1 MPPSAPMPQQS
12 PPGAYPVGHFGGP
25 GGAPPEPP
33 KKKTGLVV
41 GISIAVVAVIGGVV
55 ALIVLLSGDDEPP
68 LAGRKPQAP
77 PTGGQAASSAPGLP
91 GQSASS
97 APGLPG
103 QPGSSAPGLP
113 PADPGSG
120 AAADDVAAV
129 QKLTDDFLAAANS
142 RDNAAFR
149 ALVCPGAPGDAS
161 FDGIP
166 DDVVFEQNGE
176 AVINGDTAIIP
187 LKATNAEQSDEGA
200 FAASKQGGQW
210 CLSGPG

>member
-1 MPPSAPMPQQS
+1 MPPSTPMSQQQ
-12 PPGAYPVGHFGGP
+12 PPGAYPVGQPPGHFGGP
-25 GGAPPEPP
+25 GGAPPGPP

-91 GQSASS
+91 GQS
-97 APGLPG
+97 
-103 QPGSSAPGLP
+103 GSSAPDLP

-129 QKLTDDFLAAANS
+129 QKLADDLLAAANS
-142 RDNAAFR
+142 RDNAALR
-149 ALVCPGAPGDAS
+149 ALICSGKAGDAS
-161 FDGIP
+161 FDEVP
-166 DDVVFEQNGE
+166 DGVVFEQSGE
-176 AVINGDTAIIP
+176 VVISGDTAVIRIT
-187 LKATNAEQSDEGA
+187 ASNAEQSDEGA
-200 FAASKQGGQW
+200 LAASKQGGQW